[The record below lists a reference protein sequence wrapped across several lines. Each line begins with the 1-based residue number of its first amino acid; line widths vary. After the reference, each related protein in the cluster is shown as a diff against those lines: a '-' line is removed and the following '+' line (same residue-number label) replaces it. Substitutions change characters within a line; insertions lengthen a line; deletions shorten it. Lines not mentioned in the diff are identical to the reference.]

1 MDKLKLITTE
11 SPSSDYIPY
20 IINEDDKPVLA
31 YRTGNE
37 VRVLDKGGSERVSLV
52 KCSDIKK
59 ILDDYMFK
67 GTKYIVSTYNPTL
80 YYLFPGIS
88 DNDSLFTSDNN
99 FIPTLPIS
107 SGLVRLETDGFDPNY
122 EVTQDEVRCMK
133 YCDSWLN
140 DLSKYKELERL
151 IDTRIN
157 SIFDYYKDYDITKEV
172 SDTVGSYSVDL
183 SEMPLV
189 VSLISGTTYTDTIN
203 IEDWVLESKKGT
215 SSISGKLDISYQYS
229 IGGQIFSGMQTIKA
243 FQYEENVTS
252 KNTILGIRSSSPIQV
267 EYMNYVL
274 KIYPLEERVDEVVF
288 TDCTLTIGVL

>member
-1 MDKLKLITTE
+1 
-11 SPSSDYIPY
+11 
-20 IINEDDKPVLA
+20 
-31 YRTGNE
+31 
-37 VRVLDKGGSERVSLV
+37 
-52 KCSDIKK
+52 
-59 ILDDYMFK
+59 
-67 GTKYIVSTYNPTL
+67 
-80 YYLFPGIS
+80 
-88 DNDSLFTSDNN
+88 
-99 FIPTLPIS
+99 
-107 SGLVRLETDGFDPNY
+107 
-122 EVTQDEVRCMK
+122 MK